1 VPVVDGWLHCG
12 VCTQA
17 EHLKPEKRK
26 YYEMYL
32 DRMDSEE
39 GEVLGDICSRVE
51 VVLLNAR
58 YNGTSTLVRG

>member
-1 VPVVDGWLHCG
+1 
-12 VCTQA
+12 
-17 EHLKPEKRK
+17 HLKPEKRK